1 MLICNDKIPLLL
13 PLSGLMIRQRMA
25 SNCVYRIKTKHKISP
40 LNARSI
46 YMDWVSG
53 RCTRAH
59 LPVNFKETFA
69 ILNTV
74 VLVVQYLRDPPTY
87 KYETHAFLHLW
98 VAAHMRAHRHT
109 GTSPFK
115 VLGDGVLGSTSQY
128 LNVFNSNFA
137 ILIISLFVL

>member
-40 LNARSI
+40 LTARPI

-59 LPVNFKETFA
+59 LLVNFKETFA

-87 KYETHAFLHLW
+87 KCETHALLHL
-98 VAAHMRAHRHT
+98 
-109 GTSPFK
+109 
-115 VLGDGVLGSTSQY
+115 
-128 LNVFNSNFA
+128 
-137 ILIISLFVL
+137 